1 MSQVLTL
8 RPARTDDEEFLY
20 RLFYSVYSEK
30 LQFILLSA
38 EQKKTLVE
46 LMYQGFIR
54 HYNSLAPG
62 PDDRLVLLDNES
74 IGRMIVLQMREEIQL
89 ADLAILPQYRRRGI
103 GSALIGQLQTEST
116 MSKRPVRLQ
125 VARFDSALRLYQRLG
140 FYKTDAAGPYLH
152 LEWSSK
158 RASPTNP

>member
-8 RPARTDDEEFLY
+8 RPARTDDQEFLY

-30 LQFILLSA
+30 LQLVPLSA
-38 EQKKTLVE
+38 EEKKALVE
-46 LMYQGFIR
+46 LMYQGFIC
-54 HYNSLAPG
+54 HYNSLAPAS
-62 PDDRLVLLDNES
+62 DDRLVLLDNES
-74 IGRMIVLQMREEIQL
+74 IGRMILLQTREEIRL

-125 VARFDSALRLYQRLG
+125 VARFDHALRLYQRLG
-140 FYKTDAAGPYLH
+140 FYKTDAIGPYLH

-158 RASPTNP
+158 RASLTNP